1 MPKFRLLSRVNS
13 LLTIRD
19 RCWRKVATTFET
31 AESANSLPFA
41 RNGCLFMWGAYF
53 CMGVYKRDV
62 IVVIK
67 MGACIHGVLI
77 LCGCLLSR
85 FYGMVLM
92 LQLSISL
99 HQLAIMMH

>member
-1 MPKFRLLSRVNS
+1 
-13 LLTIRD
+13 
-19 RCWRKVATTFET
+19 
-31 AESANSLPFA
+31 
-41 RNGCLFMWGAYF
+41 
-53 CMGVYKRDV
+53 MGVYKRDV
-62 IVVIK
+62 VVVIK